1 MTLELW
7 GEVQARCKAVGVG
20 QCMAVLRHLTPNG
33 LFVRRGAFASHD
45 ASTGGGISTESNLQ
59 AMAV

>member
-1 MTLELW
+1 
-7 GEVQARCKAVGVG
+7 
-20 QCMAVLRHLTPNG
+20 MAVPRHLTPNG

-45 ASTGGGISTESNLQ
+45 ASAGGGISTESNLQ